1 MSEIRLGAV
10 ARLHA
15 AVEARTRAEIDE
27 ALAIAQL
34 AAEHAWPVD
43 APVDVIGTRAVRLG
57 ADGTPLHDEFVAL
70 EVAVTLGISVS
81 AATWLVRDIVNL
93 AARHPLV
100 WTQATNGTIPVFRAR
115 QLAMELAPFELTL
128 EEARELD
135 AQLAPKV
142 PGLPWRRVL
151 QLARGLVA
159 DIAPDKVAALS
170 QRARIER
177 FVRKLPTEDPTVA
190 YLSARVDT
198 ADAIFFDAMIDRI
211 ADILGERGDT
221 EGKDARRARAVGVL
235 ATPARAQLL
244 LAEASGE
251 FDGVSADDPRLL
263 PEAQVYVHV
272 AEETLETGDG
282 VSRIEEVGP
291 LAASRL
297 AVLVGHSRIRL
308 TPVVRPYEKVAVDSY
323 DIPERIRRQVLLRDG
338 FEVFPYSSRPARAK
352 DLDHTV
358 PYRPGVPEQTRAE
371 NLGPLSRRVHRAKTH
386 GGWQLSQPGPGIF
399 WWTTPSGYRYRVGP
413 SGTARFGD
421 SRDPG
426 LRAMGRLQWVL
437 DSEGPP
443 D

>member
-1 MSEIRLGAV
+1 M

-34 AAEHAWPVD
+34 AAEHEWPVD

-57 ADGTPLHDEFVAL
+57 ADGTPMHDEFVAL
-70 EVAVTLGISVS
+70 EVAVAMGISVS

-93 AARHPLV
+93 KARQPQV
-100 WTQATNGTIPVFRAR
+100 WAHATNGTIPVFRAR

-128 EEARELD
+128 DEARELD

-159 DIAPDKVAALS
+159 DIAPDRVAALS

-198 ADAIFFDAMIDRI
+198 ADAIFFDAMVDRI

-244 LAEASGE
+244 LAEAAGK
-251 FDGVSADDPRLL
+251 FGDISADDPRLL
-263 PEAQVYVHV
+263 PEVQVYVHV

-282 VSRIEEVGP
+282 ASRIEEIGP
-291 LAASRL
+291 LAVSRL

-308 TPVVRPYEKVAVDSY
+308 TPVVRPYEKVAVDGY
-323 DIPERIRRQVLLRDG
+323 DIPERIRRQVLLRDS

-358 PYRPGVPEQTRAE
+358 PYRQGVPEQTRAD

-386 GGWQLSQPGPGIF
+386 GGWQLSQPRSGVF

-413 SGTARFGD
+413 NGTDRFGD
-421 SRDPG
+421 GSDPG